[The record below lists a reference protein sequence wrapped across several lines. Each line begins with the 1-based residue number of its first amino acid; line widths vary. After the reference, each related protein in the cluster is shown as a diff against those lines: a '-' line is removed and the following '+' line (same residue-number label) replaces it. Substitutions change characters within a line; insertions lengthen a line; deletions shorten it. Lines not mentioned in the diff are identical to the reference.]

1 MMFVEIISTTH
12 NNRVLS
18 KLILNI
24 PTSNQ
29 LK

>member
-1 MMFVEIISTTH
+1 MMFVEIISTTY

-18 KLILNI
+18 KPILNI